1 MNNLYQLITRLAV
14 WLWFKYLEPKHEI
27 IVVHDVYDSSTNEV
41 YFHHDICQ
49 FLVEY
54 FQGKRPENLKIYHG
68 SISLE
73 SEVTPKTASDIQKL
87 QQLKGRIYVVR
98 YPAVMG
104 WDDILYAVIAVI
116 SVATSIYSILTMPKT
131 NAAALGS
138 SNNEL
143 ANRSNQARLKARIP
157 DIYGQLRAY
166 PDLIA
171 QTYTIY
177 ENGIEIEECLMV
189 LGRGY
194 YRIHD
199 MCDGD
204 TDVANISGTSVSVYD
219 PGGSITGTA
228 QYQVGDVLNYA
239 PRYVRKSSSINGQT
253 IENPNKAKLE
263 TSDLYFEN
271 PNIIRASNSDLNFT
285 DYFASGDKIQIV
297 GAVFGTLD
305 QSLSGQITAAANQ
318 TLIIESA
325 DYIDDVGSFKA
336 INLSGFSVDVTID
349 KQVEST
355 DSTGKTVT
363 TTESETTRY
372 DLSGQYV
379 VSSVGF
385 EQKAGMYY
393 YTVTLSG
400 PKSVNYNWNYITN
413 DSVPTA
419 ASAIFQNSDNEI
431 DLDGVYTIS
440 TVTAFTEATD
450 QTPALN
456 SSIALTGASAINE
469 DWDNLKYLPNGST
482 QGQVVEVR
490 FDAVESRYVGWFN
503 FNASDAE
510 QVILNLFFP
519 NGLFYQSSKGGVY
532 DDQMTVVVEIQH
544 LENDQ
549 PVGNIQTEYHTI
561 IASNKSQFGRTLF
574 INLKQKGEFRFRL
587 SRTTATKTDK
597 TQDTCKIKD
606 VYASSNLLKDSYDG
620 VTIIRSKTIAT
631 DGALSVKE
639 RKLNCLVTRKLAID
653 GTGERVVT
661 KDAGQALINL
671 ALDPYVGRR
680 SIKEVDIEQIKAE
693 IDKIKAYFGSSAAA
707 EFSYTF
713 DDDKLSFEEQAGMI
727 ASACFSETI
736 RFGNQLRLKFEQPQ
750 DHSVLLFN
758 HRNKVPGSEKLTYT
772 TKVTNSYD
780 GIELEYT
787 SPDDDSRVTYKVPV
801 DGSAKNPQ
809 KISTSGI
816 RNDAVAKTRAWRE
829 WNKLQYSDM
838 ACEFDALDESELLQR
853 NDRIL
858 VATNT
863 QLDTQDG
870 EVIAVDQLTLSM
882 SQDVEIDDTASYYCY
897 LQLSDGSV
905 DMIPCV
911 AGEYSNQIVL
921 QRLPLKPLVT
931 DADRYVKTLY
941 TVVKASDADT
951 QAFMLTELAPND
963 QMTNKL
969 TCINYTD
976 RYYEKDHSF
985 M

>member
-1 MNNLYQLITRLAV
+1 MNTLYQLTIRFMV

-41 YFHHDICQ
+41 YFHHDICK

-54 FQGKRPENLKIYHG
+54 FQGQRPENLKIYHG
-68 SISLE
+68 CISVA
-73 SEVTPKTASDIQKL
+73 SEVTPKTASDIHKL
-87 QQLKGRIYVVR
+87 QQIKGRIYIVI
-98 YPAVMG
+98 YPTFWMAVF
-104 WDDILYAVIAVI
+104 WVITAI
-116 SVATSIYSILTMPKT
+116 SAAYSVYSILTMPKT

-157 DIYGQLRAY
+157 DIYGELRAY

-177 ENGIEIEECLMV
+177 ENGIEIEECLMA

-219 PGGSITGTA
+219 PGESITATA
-228 QYQVGDVLNYA
+228 QYQVGDVFNYA

-253 IENPNKAKLE
+253 IENPNTSKLE
-263 TSDLYFEN
+263 TADLYFES
-271 PNIIRASNSDLNFT
+271 PNIIRASNSSLDFT
-285 DYFASGDKIQIV
+285 SYFSKSDKIQLV
-297 GAVFGTLD
+297 GAVFGTVD
-305 QSLSGQITAAANQ
+305 QAISGQVVARANQ
-318 TLIIESA
+318 TLLIKS
-325 DYIDDVGSFKA
+325 DSYIDDVGSFKA
-336 INLSGFSVDVTID
+336 INLSGFSIDVTTD
-349 KQVEST
+349 KQVETT
-355 DSTGKTVT
+355 DSTGKKVT

-379 VSSVGF
+379 VSSIGF
-385 EQKAGMYY
+385 EQLNGMYY
-393 YTVTLSG
+393 YTVTLSS
-400 PKSVNYNWNYITN
+400 PKSVNYNWNYITT
-413 DSVPTA
+413 DSNAVT
-419 ASAIFQNSDNEI
+419 ASATFQDSDNEI
-431 DLDGVYTIS
+431 NLDGVYTIS
-440 TVTAFTEATD
+440 TVTAFTSATD

-456 SSIALTGASAINE
+456 STLTLVGASAIND
-469 DWDNLKYLPNGST
+469 DWDKLKYLSNGST

-490 FDAVESRYVGWFN
+490 FDAVESRYVGWFD
-503 FNASDAE
+503 FNDASAE

-519 NGLFYQSSKGGVY
+519 NGLFYQSSKGGIY

-620 VTIIRSKTIAT
+620 VTVIRSKTIAT

-671 ALDPYVGRR
+671 ALDPHVGRR
-680 SIKEVDIEQIKAE
+680 STDEVDIPQIKAE
-693 IDKIKAYFGSSAAA
+693 IDKIKAYFGSSTAA

-736 RFGNQLRLKFEQPQ
+736 RFGNQLRLKFEAPQ
-750 DHSVLLFN
+750 DNSVLLFN
-758 HRNKVPGSEKLTYT
+758 HRNKVPGSDKRTY
-772 TKVTNSYD
+772 KFNIDNDYD

-787 SPDDDSRVTYKVPV
+787 SPDDDSRVTYKIPT

-829 WNKLQYSDM
+829 WNKLLYADT

-858 VATNT
+858 IADNT

-870 EVIAVDQLTLSM
+870 EVIEVNQLTLSM
-882 SQDVEIDDTASYYCY
+882 SQNVEMDNTASYYCY

-905 DMIPCV
+905 DMIPCTV
-911 AGEYSNQIVL
+911 GEYTNQVVL

-941 TVVKASDADT
+941 TVVKAADADT

-969 TCINYTD
+969 TCMNYTD
-976 RYYEKDHSF
+976 LYYEKDHSF